1 MIRSS
6 SGSEASTWANV
17 GDSLMVIRLL
27 ALNAYAGEDALSGMF
42 VQSGI
47 KRFALQYRAQEA
59 SPKKSKRGAITSSDQ
74 SKIVVFEVSSRK

>member
-27 ALNAYAGEDALSGMF
+27 ALNA
-42 VQSGI
+42 
-47 KRFALQYRAQEA
+47 
-59 SPKKSKRGAITSSDQ
+59 
-74 SKIVVFEVSSRK
+74 